1 MRVAAL
7 ALKTF
12 EAVDGTAANL
22 QGLLGEFCER
32 TGFSDVRLTANVST
46 IFGTVAMLRAIRP
59 AIGPFACRR
68 PVNAR

>member
-46 IFGTVAMLRAIRP
+46 IFRHRRDAPRHSARHWSIRL
-59 AIGPFACRR
+59 
-68 PVNAR
+68 